1 VEREWRRAD
10 RVDGERTMGFG
21 ASTRK
26 GGCKIKIKMK
36 KMERRT
42 IFEDGVVVLALDLG
56 EREEVGV

>member
-1 VEREWRRAD
+1 M
-10 RVDGERTMGFG
+10 DGERTMGFG

-26 GGCKIKIKMK
+26 GVCKKKKKKKKI
-36 KMERRT
+36 ERRT